1 MLKKREYKTFD
12 LVRLAFIVTPLW
24 ASVLLIQ
31 QLLGAFLP
39 ALSVLVTAN
48 FIDTAIAIVTKG
60 ESGTLLYAPMI
71 ALSGIV
77 LYQWVMGDIRKYIDS
92 RIRIATR
99 VKYKTA
105 IIRKCTSLDYR
116 YIEDQAAYDLIKRVI
131 EPSDAKVLGM
141 YVDMIDLTSTII
153 NVTSI
158 LAILMIHVWWAAL
171 AIFFC
176 AVPIFFVA
184 MKAGKS
190 NYDAGR
196 DVNKIERQ
204 ALYLTEVSTK
214 REYVAER
221 TLFGYAPKI
230 IDTFWERFEFAR
242 KYKQKVERKNFIRM
256 KAGGVMVSLVSA
268 FIMLI
273 LLQPVASSAIT
284 IGLFMSLINACSNLS
299 VTLSW
304 GLSNQMSKFAR
315 NKEYLKDLSVF
326 CSLEETEGALEP
338 RALESPAFK
347 SLEFKNVSFAYPGTE
362 NLILKHLS
370 FTMKAEKHYAFVGE
384 NGAGKT
390 TIIKLLTGQYSNY
403 EGEILLNGKDIKGF
417 TNSEL
422 KSFFSVAY
430 QDFARYALTVKENL
444 SMGDLKEHEIDRM
457 NEVIGYLE
465 LNDMIENFA
474 DGLDTPL
481 GKISENG
488 VDLSGGQWQRIALA
502 RVALNLA
509 PIKVLDEP
517 TAALDPLS
525 ESRLYEQFEKIIQG
539 GMSIFISHRLGSI
552 KLADEILVLKDG
564 TLIEEG
570 KHLELMRKEGYYF
583 EMYQSQ
589 LKWYQGKEEV
599 SV

>member
-1 MLKKREYKTFD
+1 MLKRREYKAFD
-12 LVRLAFIVTPLW
+12 LIGLAFIVAPGW
-24 ASVLLIQ
+24 AIALLIQ
-31 QLLGAFLP
+31 QLIGALLP
-39 ALSVLVTAN
+39 ALTVLATAN
-48 FIDTAIAIVTKG
+48 FIDTAIAIVSKG
-60 ESGTLLYAPMI
+60 ESGTALHGSML

-77 LYQWVMGDIRKYIDS
+77 LYQWVMGDIRKYIES
-92 RIRIATR
+92 RILIATR
-99 VKYKTA
+99 LKYKTA
-105 IIRKCTSLDYR
+105 IIRKCASLDYR
-116 YIEDQAAYDLIKRVI
+116 YIEEQDTYDLIKRVV
-131 EPSDAKVLGM
+131 EPSETKIFGM
-141 YVDMIDLTSTII
+141 YIDTLDLASTII
-153 NVTSI
+153 NVLSI
-158 LAILMIHVWWAAL
+158 LTILVVHIWWAAL
-171 AIFFC
+171 VILFC
-176 AVPIFFVA
+176 AIPVFFLA
-184 MKAGKS
+184 IKAGQS
-190 NYDAGR
+190 SYDAGR
-196 DVNKIERQ
+196 DVDKIERQ
-204 ALYLTEVSTK
+204 ALYLTEVATK

-242 KYKQKVERKNFIRM
+242 KYKQKVERKNMIRI
-256 KAGGVMVSLVSA
+256 KAGGVLISLVSA

-273 LLQPVASSAIT
+273 LLQPVASGAIT

-299 VTLSW
+299 STLSW
-304 GLSNQMSKFAR
+304 GLSGQMSKFAK
-315 NKEYLKDLSVF
+315 NKEHLKDLSAF
-326 CSLEETEGALEP
+326 CSLEETKGALEE
-338 RALESPAFK
+338 RTLEVPAFR

-370 FTMKAEKHYAFVGE
+370 FTMNVEKHYAFVGE

-403 EGEILLNGKDIKGF
+403 EGEILLNGKDIKEL

-430 QDFARYALTVKENL
+430 QDFARYSLTVKENL
-444 SMGDLKEHEIDRM
+444 SMSDLSEHELNRM

-465 LNDMIENFA
+465 LSDMVENLA
-474 DGLDTPL
+474 KGLDTPL
-481 GKISENG
+481 GKISEEG
-488 VDLSGGQWQRIALA
+488 ADLSGGQWQRIALA

-552 KLADEILVLKDG
+552 KLADEILVLKEG

-570 KHLELMRKEGYYF
+570 KHLELMQQEGYYF

-589 LKWYQGKEEV
+589 LKWYRESEV
-599 SV
+599 QSL